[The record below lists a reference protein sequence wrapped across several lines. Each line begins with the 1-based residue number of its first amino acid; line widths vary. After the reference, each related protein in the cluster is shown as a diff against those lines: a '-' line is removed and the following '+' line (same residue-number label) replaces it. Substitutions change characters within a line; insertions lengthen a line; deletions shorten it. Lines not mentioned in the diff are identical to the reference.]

1 MSTPE
6 PADEVVERILAAA
19 EAEFERVGLRKAA
32 MGRVAQ
38 AAGVGRAT
46 LYRRFPDK
54 TGLVN
59 AVLQRHLAENL
70 ARVEALMAGIDDP
83 QERLVEGFAETLE
96 VVRTD
101 RLLQRVIETE
111 PETVLPIATTEGAL
125 GIAVA
130 REFLVDQLRQ
140 VELPPEMD
148 VEMAAEIAVRL
159 VHSLMLTPSDRLGVD
174 RASARELAERYL
186 APAMFR
192 GPAGQSSS
200 AG

>member
-19 EAEFERVGLRKAA
+19 EAEFERVGLKKAA
-32 MGRVAQ
+32 MGRVAE

-54 TGLVN
+54 AALVN
-59 AVLQRHLAENL
+59 AVLQRHLAESL
-70 ARVEALMAGIDDP
+70 ARVEALMAGIADP
-83 QERLVEGFAETLE
+83 EERLVEGFAETLE

-130 REFLVDQLRQ
+130 RDFLVDQLRQ
-140 VELPPEMD
+140 VSLPPEVD
-148 VEMAAEIAVRL
+148 VEVAAEIAVRL